1 MGEERKPAVDVAL
14 KKPVIL
20 SGNMLET
27 NQQFARARL
36 SSNNRALLR
45 RAGPTLTLVP
55 ARRNNSG
62 KQKECNQLANRRH
75 GAVKQH
81 GTGHA

>member
-1 MGEERKPAVDVAL
+1 MQNSNIQVNNFMGEERKPAVDVAL

-36 SSNNRALLR
+36 SSNNRA
-45 RAGPTLTLVP
+45 GPTLLGATSL
-55 ARRNNSG
+55 
-62 KQKECNQLANRRH
+62 ENRKN
-75 GAVKQH
+75 A
-81 GTGHA
+81 TN